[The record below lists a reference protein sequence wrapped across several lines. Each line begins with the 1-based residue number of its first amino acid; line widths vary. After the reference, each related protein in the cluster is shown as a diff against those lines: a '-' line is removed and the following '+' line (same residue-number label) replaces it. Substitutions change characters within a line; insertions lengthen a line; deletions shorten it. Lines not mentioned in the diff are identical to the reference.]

1 MTSDSPKDRYSRQ
14 ELFPG
19 IGKEGQ
25 TKLGQSRVTLIGC
38 GALGSHIAQHLV
50 RAGVGFVRVC
60 DRDYVELNNLQRQVL
75 FDEKDVAEHLPKVV
89 AAAQKLGVINSEV
102 EIDPRVVDVS
112 PANVMS
118 LIDGADVVLDGTDNF
133 VTRFL
138 LNDACVQASIPWVYG
153 GCVGSHGMVLPIT
166 PGETPCFACFLPE
179 LPDPGT
185 AATCDTA
192 GVLGP
197 AIGVVS
203 ALQSSEAI
211 KMLVGAKDRQLEGLL
226 TVDLWRN
233 DYRPLKLKRNPDCDV
248 CGKGNYR
255 YLHSEIEELASV
267 LCGRNAVQISPA
279 RSAQLDLDPIATRLA
294 SHGDVLQ
301 NAYLLRFTQPELEL
315 TLFPDGRA
323 VIKGTD
329 DPSVARAHYT
339 KYVGN

>member
-1 MTSDSPKDRYSRQ
+1 MDHSDRYSRQ

-19 IGKEGQ
+19 IGREGQ
-25 TKLGQSRVTLIGC
+25 KRLGECRVTLIGC

-50 RAGVGFVRVC
+50 RAGVGALRLC

-75 FDEKDVAEHLPKVV
+75 FDEDDVDQHLPKVV
-89 AAAQKLGVINSEV
+89 AATAKLERINSQV
-102 EIDPRVVDVS
+102 SLDPRVVDVS
-112 PANVMS
+112 ASNVLD
-118 LIDGADVVLDGTDNF
+118 LIRDSDLVLDGTDNF

-138 LNDACVQASIPWVYG
+138 LNDACLQAGTPWVYG
-153 GCVGSHGMVLPIT
+153 GCVGSHGMVLPII

-203 ALQSSEAI
+203 ALQCSEAL
-211 KMLVGAKDRQLEGLL
+211 KLLVGARDRMLEGLL

-233 DYRPLKLKRNPDCDV
+233 DYRSLRLARNPQCDA
-248 CGKGNYR
+248 CGHGNYR

-279 RSAQLDLDPIATRLA
+279 RAAQLDLDPIATRLS
-294 SHGDVLQ
+294 SHGEVLQ
-301 NAYLLRFTQPELEL
+301 NAYLLRFTQPDLEL

-329 DPSVARAHYT
+329 DPAKARAHYT